1 MLPLPL
7 PLYAVCSQH
16 LEVHEEGETIHLD
29 NSQNTEANWTF
40 PPPQAEWD
48 NCRFGP
54 KPLLVSRL
62 QNVLWVWQRESKIF
76 FKKQILKDFQSNCS
90 GSGWAS
96 KCRNHAL
103 NQCTCQ
109 SGVWHTHLRDFLY
122 KLLWM
127 HEHKIPVSEARC
139 LQQLHNWNHQATVL
153 SAKSFLVFHVR

>member
-1 MLPLPL
+1 MGHHRDQRQHRQRAQLSPVLPLPL
-7 PLYAVCSQH
+7 PLHAACSQH

-76 FKKQILKDFQSNCS
+76 FKKTDLERFPVQLLRVWMSIQMSKSRSESMHVPKRSVTHSPQRFSLQIAVNA
-90 GSGWAS
+90 WAQNS
-96 KCRNHAL
+96 
-103 NQCTCQ
+103 
-109 SGVWHTHLRDFLY
+109 SV
-122 KLLWM
+122 
-127 HEHKIPVSEARC
+127 
-139 LQQLHNWNHQATVL
+139 
-153 SAKSFLVFHVR
+153 